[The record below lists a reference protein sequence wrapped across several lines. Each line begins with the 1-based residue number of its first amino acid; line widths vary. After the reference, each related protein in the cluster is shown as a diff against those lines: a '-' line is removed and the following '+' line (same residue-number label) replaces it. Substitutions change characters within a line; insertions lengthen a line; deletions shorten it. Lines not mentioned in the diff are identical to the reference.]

1 MIDQFFCQAQSK
13 YALVFSFN
21 DVVSRYCAKIL
32 AFLPKL
38 LIAVVILIAFVII
51 QKIVNKLV
59 RIGME
64 RLKWE
69 IAVQQLILSV
79 VKFTVLGFGV
89 IIGLGQMGI
98 NVTSLIAGASVVGI
112 GISFAAKDTL
122 ENLISGITI
131 LTDKTFKVGDVI
143 KVSGSIGTVTKI
155 TLRSVRLKTKE
166 NYELVIPASKAI
178 SSEITNF
185 TNREKANI
193 YIPMGISYES
203 DIDKARQILIDT
215 LKEDERI
222 AVDPAP
228 AVVVT
233 ELADSSVNMRVSFTA
248 APSLEWPLKFEYN
261 EKFKKALDKGGIDI
275 PYPTTSVYM
284 MKGDSA

>member
-1 MIDQFFCQAQSK
+1 MIDQFFCQAQEKS
-13 YALVFSFN
+13 AVVFNFD
-21 DVVSRYCAKIL
+21 DVINRYFAKVV

-38 LIAVVILIAFVII
+38 LIAVFIFIAFVII
-51 QKIVNKLV
+51 HRIIDKLV

-64 RLKWE
+64 KLKWE
-69 IAVQQLILSV
+69 PAVQQLILSV

-98 NVTSLIAGASVVGI
+98 NVTSLIAGASVVGV

-143 KVSGSIGTVTKI
+143 KISGSVGTVTEI
-155 TLRSVRLKTKE
+155 TLRSVRLRTKE

-178 SSEITNF
+178 NSEITNF

-193 YIPMGISYES
+193 YIPVGISYES

-222 AVDPAP
+222 AEDPAP
-228 AVVVT
+228 SVVVT

-248 APSLEWPLKFEYN
+248 VPSLEWTLKFEYN
-261 EKFKKALDKGGIDI
+261 EKFKNALEKGGIDI
-275 PYPTTSVYM
+275 PYPTTTVYM
-284 MKGDSA
+284 AKG